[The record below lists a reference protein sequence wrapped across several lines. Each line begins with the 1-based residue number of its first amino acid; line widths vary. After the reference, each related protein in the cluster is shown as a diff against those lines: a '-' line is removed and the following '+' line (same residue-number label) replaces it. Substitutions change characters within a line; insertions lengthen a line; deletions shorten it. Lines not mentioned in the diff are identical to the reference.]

1 MSLVQN
7 FYLVRIGACILA
19 ATLVIVCV
27 PLAALAQT
35 SADAST
41 TRSSSDRGVTIKV
54 TLKSLGSIDNRW
66 EFIVVLD
73 THSADIS
80 DDLAQSATLTTN
92 DGRTLKPLGWA
103 ATAADGHHR
112 EGVLAFDK
120 PAPLPSA
127 IELRIKRK
135 GESVP
140 RLFRWNL

>member
-1 MSLVQN
+1 MPLVQN

-35 SADAST
+35 SADASS

-54 TLKSLGSIDNRW
+54 TLKSLGSIDNHW

-80 DDLAQSATLTTN
+80 ED
-92 DGRTLKPLGWA
+92 
-103 ATAADGHHR
+103 
-112 EGVLAFDK
+112 
-120 PAPLPSA
+120 
-127 IELRIKRK
+127 RK
-135 GESVP
+135 SVV
-140 RLFRWNL
+140 